1 MASVR
6 WVIFCFLLP
15 LAWFGAAAWAVEK
28 DKPGTH
34 DHPLVSR
41 YQGSVLHNQGS
52 SGFEQVELPLSRYDA
67 AQQPAKPVK
76 SQRVEGKVLN
86 YAYWG
91 PVGRSDLEVFRNY
104 QSALAKSGFVLLF
117 VCDEPARCQADGLG
131 KFSADWTGRSSSFQG
146 GYDAQSR
153 MDDSDMFAPRFL
165 VAQLK
170 GPQGDVYVSL
180 TVRPPSSVQDGKG
193 VGPPYFLQVV
203 EVQAM
208 RTDAVTVNA
217 AALQK
222 GLAADGKVA
231 LYGVFFDTGSA
242 VVKAESKAQ
251 LDEMARLMAASP
263 ALKVFIVG
271 HTDNVGDLSANLALS
286 QRRAEAIAAW
296 LAQNGKVDARRLNA
310 RGIANVSPVA
320 ANDSE
325 AGRARN
331 RRVEL
336 VAQ

>member
-1 MASVR
+1 MTSVR
-6 WVIFCFLLP
+6 RVICCVVLP
-15 LAWFGAAAWAVEK
+15 LALFAVTASAVEK
-28 DKPGTH
+28 DKPGAR

-52 SGFEQVELPLSRYDA
+52 SGFEQVELPLARYDA
-67 AQQPAKPVK
+67 AQQPARPAK

-86 YAYWG
+86 YAYWA
-91 PVGRSDLEVFRNY
+91 PAGRSDLEVFRNY
-104 QSALAKSGFVLLF
+104 ESALAKSGFTLLF
-117 VCDEPARCQADGLG
+117 VCDEPARCHADGLG
-131 KFSADWTGRSSSFQG
+131 RFAADWTGRSSSFQG
-146 GYDAQSR
+146 GYNALSN
-153 MDDSDMFAPRFL
+153 MDDSGNFPPRFL

-170 GPQGDVYVSL
+170 GPQGDVFVSL

-217 AALQK
+217 AALQR

-242 VVKAESKAQ
+242 VVKPESKAQ
-251 LDEMARLMAASP
+251 LDEMARLMVASP

-296 LAQNGKVDARRLNA
+296 LVQNGKVDARRLSA

>member
-1 MASVR
+1 MTSLRRLTA
-6 WVIFCFLLP
+6 CLLLP
-15 LAWFGAAAWAVEK
+15 LAWSGAAAWAVEK
-28 DKPGTH
+28 DKPGTR

-52 SGFEQVELPLSRYDA
+52 SGFEQVELPLGRYDD
-67 AQQPAKPVK
+67 AQNPARPVK

-86 YAYWG
+86 YAYWA
-91 PVGRSDLEVFRNY
+91 PQGRSDLEVFRNY
-104 QSALAKSGFVLLF
+104 QSALAKSGFVQLYA
-117 VCDEPARCQADGLG
+117 CDEPARCQADGLG
-131 KFSADWTGRSSSFQG
+131 KFAADWTDRSSTFQG
-146 GYDAQSR
+146 DGLSR
-153 MDDSDMFAPRFL
+153 MEDSGMFPPRFL
-165 VAQLK
+165 VAFLK
-170 GPQGDVYVSL
+170 GAQGDVYVSL
-180 TVRPPSSVQDGKG
+180 TVRPPTSTQDGKG
-193 VGPPYFLQVV
+193 VGPRYFLQVI

-242 VVKAESKAQ
+242 VVKPESKAQ
-251 LDEMARLMAASP
+251 LDEMARLMAASQ

-286 QRRAEAIAAW
+286 QRRAEAIATW
-296 LAQNGKVDARRLNA
+296 LAQNGKVEAKRMHP
-310 RGIANVSPVA
+310 RGIANVSPLA